1 MLRKITALLAAAL
14 LTAAAA
20 PAAKPTA
27 PKPAPPKPVAA
38 KPAAPKPASQGPFD
52 ARDPA
57 SLVAL
62 LVTLDAKGEVVEKQS
77 DGVLIKVT
85 SPAGAFQVQF
95 AGCNAQGRACSALQF
110 DAAAQQQA
118 ATVSQINDFNQSS
131 LSCRIFQDRAGKPHV
146 LYSALVFS
154 ADTRQEMLTHVAA
167 WRGCL
172 ADFGAFLKDPPGY
185 LASAP

>member
-20 PAAKPTA
+20 PAAKPAA
-27 PKPAPPKPVAA
+27 PKPTAA
-38 KPAAPKPASQGPFD
+38 KPAAPKPAAAKPAGGGAFD

-57 SLVAL
+57 ATIGL
-62 LVTLDAKGEVVEKQS
+62 LATLDAKGEVVEKQS

-110 DAAAQQQA
+110 DATDQQQA

-131 LSCRIFQDRAGKPHV
+131 LSCRIFQDRTGKPHV

-154 ADTRQEMLTHVAA
+154 ADARQEMLTHIAA

-172 ADFGAFLKDPPGY
+172 GDFGAFLKDPPGY

>member
-1 MLRKITALLAAAL
+1 MLRKITALLGAAL

-20 PAAKPTA
+20 PAAKPAA
-27 PKPAPPKPVAA
+27 PKPAAATPAAA
-38 KPAAPKPASQGPFD
+38 KPAAAKPASAGPFD
-52 ARDPA
+52 ARDPT
-57 SLVAL
+57 SVIAL
-62 LVTLDAKGEVVEKQS
+62 LASLDAKGEVAEKS
-77 DGVLIKVT
+77 ADGVLIKVT
-85 SPAGAFQVQF
+85 SPAGPFQVQF

-110 DAAAQQQA
+110 DAAAAQRT

-146 LYSALVFS
+146 LYSALVFA
-154 ADTRQEMLTHVAA
+154 ADSRQEMLTHVAA

-172 ADFGAFLKDPPGY
+172 GDFGAFLKDPPGY